1 MSFTAVSAFIGSMN
15 LSTRLNRRRVLSLGA
30 AASTLAVS
38 PFASAQ
44 QSGDKPIRPEPV
56 RGERQNLELVRSFVG
71 AGHKDANIAQIKEM
85 LDRDPKLVFA
95 SHDWGEGDWETALG
109 GASHTGSR
117 EMARYLLSRGARID
131 SFCAAMLAE
140 REVVAALVAAN
151 PSVVTSR
158 GPHGYTLLYHV
169 AIGGDVV
176 LADLLKPQLGTQP
189 RAYTQALSAA
199 VRDGHLAMTKWLF
212 ANGEVDPNVEDALG
226 RRPLY
231 TAIAKGFQS
240 VADELRRHGAR
251 ESD

>member
-1 MSFTAVSAFIGSMN
+1 MN
-15 LSTRLNRRRVLSLGA
+15 TYTGLNRRGVLSLAIAKLGVAASA
-30 AASTLAVS
+30 AAAI

-44 QSGDKPIRPEPV
+44 QSDVKPIRPEPA
-56 RGERQNLELVRSFVG
+56 RGARQDLDLVRSFVG
-71 AGHKDANIAQIKEM
+71 AGHKDANIAQVKEL

-140 REVVAALVAAN
+140 REVLAALVAAI
-151 PSVVTSR
+151 PSVATSR

-176 LADLLKPQLGTQP
+176 MADLLLPHLGAQP
-189 RAYTQALSAA
+189 RSYTQALGAA

-212 ANGEVDPNVEDALG
+212 EHGEVDPNIEDALG
-226 RRPLY
+226 RRPLS

-251 ESD
+251 ESE

>member
-1 MSFTAVSAFIGSMN
+1 MIRRSIRSMN
-15 LSTRLNRRRVLSLGA
+15 PYSRLNRRGILSLGIAASA
-30 AASTLAVS
+30 AATM
-38 PFASAQ
+38 PFSSAQ
-44 QSGDKPIRPEPV
+44 QSDGKAIRPEPK
-56 RGERQNLELVRSFVG
+56 RGPRQNLDLVRSFVG
-71 AGHKDANIAQIKEM
+71 AGHKDANIAQVQEM

-95 SHDWGEGDWETALG
+95 SHDWGGGDWETALG

-117 EMARYLLSRGARID
+117 QMARYLLSRGARID

-140 REVVAALVAAN
+140 RDVLTALVAAN

-176 LADLLKPQLGTQP
+176 MADLLKPHLETQP
-189 RAYTQALSAA
+189 RSYTQALSAA

-212 ANGEVDPNVEDALG
+212 EHGDVDPNVEDAFG
-226 RRPLY
+226 RRPLS
-231 TAIAKGFQS
+231 TAVAKGFQS
-240 VADELRRHGAR
+240 VADELRKHGAR